1 MRTAGRSG
9 NGTTQ
14 PSQRVFER
22 VLLIGIRSAE
32 GIRAEHRVHPN
43 PDDKTDGQLHESSGR
58 TFLRSLVVMIR
69 TMSERSGYTRSR
81 LNATKHG
88 VLSGHLLPWE
98 DRDELAA
105 LHEALV
111 AEHAPEGPTEHHLV
125 EEIAG
130 IMWRKHRVVLAEAAV
145 YRTGL
150 RKAVSY
156 GPSYDS
162 ISSRALAHL
171 NERDV
176 STEVSRAIRATADD
190 TADELAE
197 VEEAETAVR
206 RALEILGKGK
216 AGAYEEALFALHP
229 STWDWWTEALEEGR
243 QTEPAGHDDCDEQCY
258 SADVGGLASFLYDE
272 VLPWLAR
279 RRQALEHRPLIRA
292 QALGEA
298 LNLDQLDKL
307 ARYETH
313 LDRRLGRV
321 LGMLLKLKDVRRTIT
336 PDAA

>member
-1 MRTAGRSG
+1 MLDMWTDVFAVPGKPVALLADKTHGQLYKGS
-9 NGTTQ
+9 GTTC
-14 PSQRVFER
+14 
-22 VLLIGIRSAE
+22 
-32 GIRAEHRVHPN
+32 
-43 PDDKTDGQLHESSGR
+43 
-58 TFLRSLVVMIR
+58 LRSLVIMIG
-69 TMSERSGYTRSR
+69 TMSERSGYARSK

-88 VLSGHLLPWE
+88 VLSGHLLLPWE

-130 IMWRKHRVVLAEAAV
+130 IMWRKHRLVLAEAAV
-145 YRTGL
+145 YRAGL

-162 ISSRALAHL
+162 VSSRALAHL
-171 NERDV
+171 NERDM
-176 STEVSRAIRATADD
+176 STEVSKAIRATADD

-197 VEEAETAVR
+197 VKEAETAVR

-216 AGAYEEALFALHP
+216 TGAYEEALFALHP
-229 STWDWWTEALEEGR
+229 GTWDWWTEALEEGR
-243 QTEPAGHDDCDEQCY
+243 QTEPGEHDDCDEQCY
-258 SADVGGLASFLYDE
+258 SADVDGLASFLYDE

-279 RRQALEHRPLIRA
+279 RGQALEHRPLIRA

-298 LNLDQLDKL
+298 LNLYQLDKL

-313 LDRRLGRV
+313 LDRKLGRV
-321 LGMLLKLKDVRRTIT
+321 LGMLLRLKDVRRTIT